1 MQKTSCAAL
10 GLGSAMLLMMR
21 YKAVRMSA
29 GYLGDILHVD
39 AGGQPQRLH
48 HNDCAALLPAA
59 TVEKFLLMH
68 PFEESLGSV
77 ADELLRLKAA
87 IEQRAIAFCPEQ
99 QQRLI
104 EAEYR
109 RIALEVCRKAAMI
122 LPLEVRQIV
131 KAELFPE
138 RVPEAGA

>member
-29 GYLGDILHVD
+29 GYLGDILHLD
-39 AGGQPQRLH
+39 AEGLPRRLH
-48 HNDCAALLPAA
+48 HNDCAVLLPAA

-87 IEQRAIAFCPEQ
+87 IEQRALAFCPEQ

-109 RIALEVCRKAAMI
+109 RIALEVCRKAAMM
-122 LPLEVRQIV
+122 LPREVRQIV

-138 RVPEAGA
+138 RVPEVGV

>member
-1 MQKTSCAAL
+1 MQKTSCAAP
-10 GLGSAMLLMMR
+10 GLSSAMLLMMR

-29 GYLGDILHVD
+29 GYLGDMLQCG
-39 AGGQPQRLH
+39 AEERPRRLH
-48 HNDCAALLPAA
+48 HNDCAVLLPAA
-59 TVEKFLLMH
+59 TVEKFLLMR
-68 PFEESLGSV
+68 PFEETLGSV

-87 IEQRAIAFCPEQ
+87 IEQRALAFCPEQ

-109 RIALEVCRKAAMI
+109 RIALEICRKATMI

>member
-29 GYLGDILHVD
+29 GYLGDMLQCG
-39 AGGQPQRLH
+39 AEERPRRLH
-48 HNDCAALLPAA
+48 HNDCAVLLPAA
-59 TVEKFLLMH
+59 TVEKFLLMR
-68 PFEESLGSV
+68 PFEETLGSV

-87 IEQRAIAFCPEQ
+87 IEQRALAFCPEQ

-109 RIALEVCRKAAMI
+109 RIALEICRKAAMI

>member
-87 IEQRAIAFCPEQ
+87 IEQRVFAFCPEQ